1 MRPVL
6 DFLLMH
12 EGQQV
17 DREIALQRRDWE
29 DLAQIDAIE
38 SILSDFSRQFG
49 SGHLEEFFASAADEM
64 GELKQLV
71 ARVGFRSDLA
81 QIDAI
86 ESILSDFSRQF
97 GSGHLEEFFAS
108 AADEMGELKQ
118 LVARVGFAE
127 PFDAALDFG
136 CGLGRLTR
144 AMKSFCREVVGVD
157 ISEEMVRQAQL
168 LNPNCQFV
176 HNPYNDLR
184 VFSSGRFDLVY
195 SFQVLQHQRS
205 AALIRNYV
213 SEFIRVLKPGGLA
226 LFQVPYRIS
235 FLHRLQPRR
244 RMFQILS

>member
-29 DLAQIDAIE
+29 
-38 SILSDFSRQFG
+38 
-49 SGHLEEFFASAADEM
+49 
-64 GELKQLV
+64 
-71 ARVGFRSDLA
+71 DLA